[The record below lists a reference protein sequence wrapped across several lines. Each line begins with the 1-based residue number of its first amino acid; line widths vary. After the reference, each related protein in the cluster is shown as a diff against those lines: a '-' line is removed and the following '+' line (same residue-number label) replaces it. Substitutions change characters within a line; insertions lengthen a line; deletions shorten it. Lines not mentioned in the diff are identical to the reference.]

1 MGIGQRI
8 QSVWGQ
14 KKKTIKKK
22 AGKGLLLGKKQP
34 IQRYSTSR
42 SNILKLKFYKNV
54 PLSNHDLIKWCKYLN
69 IPIKDVLSRDES
81 VPHNHQQALFIYN
94 LEPVYMSGSHWVA
107 TFVKGNVINYFDSFG
122 MPPFQEIVDHA
133 IREKMTL
140 VHQNNQI
147 QNMFTTTCG
156 YFCLYFLDRQNKG
169 SSYYDLLKVFDI
181 HDTIKNEKFIER
193 YFRNI

>member
-1 MGIGQRI
+1 M
-8 QSVWGQ
+8 
-14 KKKTIKKK
+14 
-22 AGKGLLLGKKQP
+22 
-34 IQRYSTSR
+34 
-42 SNILKLKFYKNV
+42 
-54 PLSNHDLIKWCKYLN
+54 N
-69 IPIKDVLSRDES
+69 IPIKDVLSRDEP

-94 LEPVYMSGSHWVA
+94 LEPAYMSGSHWVA

-133 IREKMTL
+133 IRKKMTL

-147 QNMFTTTCG
+147 ENMFTTTCG
-156 YFCLYFLDRQNKG
+156 YFCLHFLDRQNKG

-181 HDTIKNEKFIER
+181 HDTIKNEKFIEQ